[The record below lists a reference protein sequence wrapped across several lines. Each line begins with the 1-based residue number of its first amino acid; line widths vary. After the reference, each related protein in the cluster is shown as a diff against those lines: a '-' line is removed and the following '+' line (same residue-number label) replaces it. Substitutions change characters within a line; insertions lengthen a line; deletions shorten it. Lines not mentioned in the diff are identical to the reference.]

1 MMRRFPSRLLAV
13 AAAAWLAAC
22 SISQPT
28 KLYTFADPPS
38 GTKPAFAH
46 PGLAIG
52 ISNISLPDYL
62 DRPQIV
68 TRSGATQMEVAEFD
82 RWVEPL
88 SAMTRRTLLQTLR
101 NDLGTDKIVI
111 FPQSRTVSVDYQVA
125 VDVTR
130 FDAMRGGDMTLDAR
144 WLVLNSDGS
153 EVLRDGRTVVL
164 LPTGDGTSLQETVNA
179 MSNGWTTLGTEIAQA
194 ISSVAG
200 A

>member
-1 MMRRFPSRLLAV
+1 
-13 AAAAWLAAC
+13 
-22 SISQPT
+22 
-28 KLYTFADPPS
+28 
-38 GTKPAFAH
+38 
-46 PGLAIG
+46 
-52 ISNISLPDYL
+52 
-62 DRPQIV
+62 
-68 TRSGATQMEVAEFD
+68 MEVAEFD

-164 LPTGDGTSLQETVNA
+164 LPTGDSTSLQETVNA

-194 ISSVAG
+194 ISSVVG
-200 A
+200 GVKE